1 MERVILAGSG
11 FFIRDKFSFNQGI
24 KGDNYSMAT
33 PRFDGVELFLQ
44 IVESGNLTEAAERLN
59 LTRSAVGKGLA
70 RLEARLGTC
79 LLQRS
84 TRRQR
89 LTEDGQAYYEH
100 CLRALAELE
109 AAESVLESGRQ
120 QPRGRLRASLP
131 LAFGHHYA
139 APALWGLLDR
149 FAQLE
154 IDISFSDRLID
165 VAQEGSD
172 LAVRIGALPDTDRL
186 SARRLGEQAIGLAA
200 APAYLRRVGRIECL
214 EDLAG
219 HRGIAYR
226 CNAPRLEWELNDAQ
240 GRPHRA
246 RVASPLMMD
255 DLQAVADAAIA
266 GVGLAWLPS
275 WLIAHYV
282 LRGQLE
288 AVLPSYREQPAP
300 IHVIWPTAAHMPAK
314 TRCAIDALVA
324 GTPSCLAGS

>member
-1 MERVILAGSG
+1 MS
-11 FFIRDKFSFNQGI
+11 
-24 KGDNYSMAT
+24 T

-44 IVESGNLTEAAERLN
+44 IVESGSLSAAAERLN

-139 APALWGLLDR
+139 APALWGLMERYPD
-149 FAQLE
+149 LE
-154 IDISFSDRLID
+154 IDICFSDRMID
-165 VAQEGSD
+165 LAQEGFD
-172 LAVRIGALPDTDRL
+172 IAVRIGPLPDTDRL
-186 SARRLGEQAIGLAA
+186 SARRLGEQVMGLAA
-200 APAYLRRVGRIECL
+200 SPAYLQRRGRIECI
-214 EDLAG
+214 EALAA

-226 CNAPRLEWELNDAQ
+226 SNNVHRSRL
-240 GRPHRA
+240 
-246 RVASPLMMD
+246 VTPLVLD
-255 DLQAVADAAIA
+255 DLQAVADATIA

-275 WLIAHYV
+275 WLIAHYA

-288 AVLPSYREQPAP
+288 AVLPDYREQPAP
-300 IHVIWPTAAHMPAK
+300 IHVIWPTAPHMPAK

-324 GTPSCLAGS
+324 ATPSCLGGS

>member
-1 MERVILAGSG
+1 
-11 FFIRDKFSFNQGI
+11 
-24 KGDNYSMAT
+24 MAT

-120 QPRGRLRASLP
+120 QPRGRLRVSVP

-139 APALWGLLDR
+139 APALWALMDSYPE
-149 FAQLE
+149 LE
-154 IDISFSDRLID
+154 IDLCFSDRMID
-165 VAQEGSD
+165 LVQEGFD
-172 LAVRIGALPDTDRL
+172 MAVRIGPLPDTDRL
-186 SARRLGEQAIGLAA
+186 SARRLGQQVMGLAA
-200 APAYLRRVGRIECL
+200 SPAYLQRKGAIGSI
-214 EDLAG
+214 EDLAA

-226 CNAPRLEWELNDAQ
+226 SNTAQRSRL
-240 GRPHRA
+240 
-246 RVASPLMMD
+246 VSPLILD

-275 WLIAHYV
+275 WLIAHYA
-282 LRGQLE
+282 LRGQLQ

-324 GTPSCLAGS
+324 ATPSCLAGS

>member
-1 MERVILAGSG
+1 
-11 FFIRDKFSFNQGI
+11 
-24 KGDNYSMAT
+24 MAT

-120 QPRGRLRASLP
+120 QPRGRLRVSVP

-139 APALWGLLDR
+139 APALWALLDR
-149 FAQLE
+149 YPELE
-154 IDISFSDRLID
+154 IDICFSDRMID
-165 VAQEGSD
+165 LVQEGFD
-172 LAVRIGALPDTDRL
+172 MAVRIGPLPDTDRL
-186 SARRLGEQAIGLAA
+186 SARRLGQQAMGLAA
-200 APAYLRRVGRIECL
+200 SPGYLQRKGAIGSI
-214 EDLAG
+214 EDLAA

-226 CNAPRLEWELNDAQ
+226 SNTAQRSRL
-240 GRPHRA
+240 
-246 RVASPLMMD
+246 ASPLIVD
-255 DLQAVADAAIA
+255 DLQAVAEAAIA

-275 WLIAHYV
+275 WLIAHYA
-282 LRGQLE
+282 LRGQLQ

-324 GTPSCLAGS
+324 ATPSCLAGS

>member
-1 MERVILAGSG
+1 
-11 FFIRDKFSFNQGI
+11 
-24 KGDNYSMAT
+24 MAT

-120 QPRGRLRASLP
+120 QPRGRLRVSVP

-139 APALWGLLDR
+139 APALWALLDR
-149 FAQLE
+149 YPELE
-154 IDISFSDRLID
+154 IDICFSDRMID
-165 VAQEGSD
+165 LVQEGFD
-172 LAVRIGALPDTDRL
+172 MAVRIGPLPDTDRL
-186 SARRLGEQAIGLAA
+186 SARRLGQQAMGLAA
-200 APAYLRRVGRIECL
+200 SPAYLQRKGAIGSI
-214 EDLAG
+214 EDLAA

-226 CNAPRLEWELNDAQ
+226 SNTAQRSRL
-240 GRPHRA
+240 
-246 RVASPLMMD
+246 ASPLIVD

-275 WLIAHYV
+275 WLIAHYA
-282 LRGQLE
+282 LRGQLQ

-300 IHVIWPTAAHMPAK
+300 IHVIWPTAAYMPAK

-324 GTPSCLAGS
+324 ATPSCLAGS

>member
-1 MERVILAGSG
+1 
-11 FFIRDKFSFNQGI
+11 
-24 KGDNYSMAT
+24 MAI

-70 RLEARLGTC
+70 RLETRLGTR

-139 APALWGLLDR
+139 APALWGLMDR

-154 IDISFSDRLID
+154 IEISFSDRLID
-165 VAQEGSD
+165 LAQEGFD
-172 LAVRIGALPDTDRL
+172 LAVRIGTLPNTDRL
-186 SARRLGEQAIGLAA
+186 SARRLGEQAIALAA
-200 APAYLRRVGRIECL
+200 SPAYLQRMGPIESI

-226 CNAPRLEWELNDAQ
+226 SN
-240 GRPHRA
+240 GRE
-246 RVASPLMMD
+246 RVASPLILD

-282 LRGQLE
+282 LRGQLQ
-288 AVLPSYREQPAP
+288 AVLPGHREQPMP
-300 IHVIWPTAAHMPAK
+300 IHVIWPTAVHMPAK

>member
-1 MERVILAGSG
+1 
-11 FFIRDKFSFNQGI
+11 
-24 KGDNYSMAT
+24 MAT

-44 IVESGNLTEAAERLN
+44 VVESGNLTEAAERLN

-70 RLEARLGTC
+70 RLEARLGTR

-84 TRRQR
+84 TRRQH

-120 QPRGRLRASLP
+120 QPRGRLRASVP

-139 APALWGLLDR
+139 APALWGLMDR
-149 FAQLE
+149 FPELE
-154 IDISFSDRLID
+154 IEVCFSDRMID
-165 VAQEGSD
+165 LVQEGFD
-172 LAVRIGALPDTDRL
+172 IAVRIGELPDTDRL
-186 SARRLGEQAIGLAA
+186 NARRLGEQAMGLAA
-200 APAYLRRVGRIECL
+200 SPAYLQRVGQIESVD
-214 EDLAG
+214 DLTG

-226 CNAPRLEWELNDAQ
+226 TNN
-240 GRPHRA
+240 PHRS
-246 RVASPLMMD
+246 RVISPLVLD

-288 AVLPSYREQPAP
+288 AVLPGYREQPAP
-300 IHVIWPTAAHMPAK
+300 IHVVWPTAPHMPAK

-324 GTPSCLAGS
+324 ATPSCLAGS

>member
-1 MERVILAGSG
+1 VAWDSPVDGYRCIFRGIW
-11 FFIRDKFSFNQGI
+11 FFIRDKFSAYPGI
-24 KGDNYSMAT
+24 KGDNRAMAT

-44 IVESGNLTEAAERLN
+44 IVESGSLTEAAERLN

-89 LTEDGQAYYEH
+89 LTADGQAYYEH

-120 QPRGRLRASLP
+120 QPRGRLKVSLP

-139 APALWGLLDR
+139 APALWGLMDR
-149 FAQLE
+149 YAELE
-154 IDISFSDRLID
+154 IEISFCDRLVD
-165 VAQEGSD
+165 LAQEGFD
-172 LAVRIGALPDTDRL
+172 VAVRIGPLPDTDRL
-186 SARRLGEQAIGLAA
+186 SARRLGEQSVGLAA
-200 APAYLRRVGRIECL
+200 APAYLQRVGRIESI

-219 HRGIAYR
+219 QRGIAYR
-226 CNAPRLEWELNDAQ
+226 SNT
-240 GRPHRA
+240 PHRA
-246 RVASPLMMD
+246 RVASPLWMD

-288 AVLPSYREQPAP
+288 AVLPGYREQPAP
-300 IHVIWPTAAHMPAK
+300 IHVIWPTAPHMPAK

-324 GTPSCLAGS
+324 ATPSCLAGS

>member
-1 MERVILAGSG
+1 
-11 FFIRDKFSFNQGI
+11 
-24 KGDNYSMAT
+24 MAT

-44 IVESGNLTEAAERLN
+44 VVESGNLTEAAERLN

-70 RLEARLGTC
+70 RLETRLGTR

-84 TRRQR
+84 TRRQH

-120 QPRGRLRASLP
+120 QPRGRLRASVP

-139 APALWGLLDR
+139 APALWGLMDR
-149 FAQLE
+149 YPELE
-154 IDISFSDRLID
+154 IEISFSDRMID
-165 VAQEGSD
+165 LVQEGFD
-172 LAVRIGALPDTDRL
+172 IAVRIGELPDTDRL
-186 SARRLGEQAIGLAA
+186 NARRLGEQAMGLAA
-200 APAYLRRVGRIECL
+200 SPAYLQRVGQIVSVD
-214 EDLAG
+214 DLAG

-226 CNAPRLEWELNDAQ
+226 TNH
-240 GRPHRA
+240 PHRS
-246 RVASPLMMD
+246 RVISPLVLD

-282 LRGQLE
+282 LRDQLE
-288 AVLPSYREQPAP
+288 AVLPGYREQPAP
-300 IHVIWPTAAHMPAK
+300 IHVVWPTAPHMPAK

-324 GTPSCLAGS
+324 ATPSCLAGS

>member
-1 MERVILAGSG
+1 
-11 FFIRDKFSFNQGI
+11 
-24 KGDNYSMAT
+24 MAT

-44 IVESGNLTEAAERLN
+44 VVESGNLTEAAERLN

-120 QPRGRLRASLP
+120 QPRGRLRVSVP

-139 APALWGLLDR
+139 APALWALLDR
-149 FAQLE
+149 YPELE
-154 IDISFSDRLID
+154 IDLCFSDRMID
-165 VAQEGSD
+165 LVQEGFD
-172 LAVRIGALPDTDRL
+172 MAVRIGPLPDTDRL
-186 SARRLGEQAIGLAA
+186 SARRLGQQVMGLAA
-200 APAYLRRVGRIECL
+200 SPAYLQRKGAIGSI
-214 EDLAG
+214 EDLAA

-226 CNAPRLEWELNDAQ
+226 SNTAQRSRL
-240 GRPHRA
+240 
-246 RVASPLMMD
+246 ASPLIVD

-275 WLIAHYV
+275 WLIAHYA
-282 LRGQLE
+282 LRGQLQ

-324 GTPSCLAGS
+324 ATPSCLAGS

>member
-1 MERVILAGSG
+1 
-11 FFIRDKFSFNQGI
+11 
-24 KGDNYSMAT
+24 MAT

-44 IVESGNLTEAAERLN
+44 VVESGNLTEAAERLN

-120 QPRGRLRASLP
+120 QPRGRLKVSVP

-139 APALWGLLDR
+139 APALWALMDR
-149 FAQLE
+149 HPELE
-154 IDISFSDRLID
+154 IDICFSDRMID
-165 VAQEGSD
+165 LVQEGFD
-172 LAVRIGALPDTDRL
+172 IAVRIGPLPDTDRL
-186 SARRLGEQAIGLAA
+186 SARRLGQQVMGLAA
-200 APAYLRRVGRIECL
+200 SPAYLQRKGAIESI
-214 EDLAG
+214 EDLAA

-226 CNAPRLEWELNDAQ
+226 SNTAQRSRL
-240 GRPHRA
+240 
-246 RVASPLMMD
+246 VSPLILD

-275 WLIAHYV
+275 WLIAHYA
-282 LRGQLE
+282 LRGQLQ

-324 GTPSCLAGS
+324 ATPSCLAGS

>member
-1 MERVILAGSG
+1 
-11 FFIRDKFSFNQGI
+11 
-24 KGDNYSMAT
+24 MAT

-70 RLEARLGTC
+70 RLEARLGTR

-120 QPRGRLRASLP
+120 QPRGRLRASVP

-139 APALWGLLDR
+139 APALWGLMDR
-149 FAQLE
+149 YPELE
-154 IDISFSDRLID
+154 IEICFSDRMID
-165 VAQEGSD
+165 LAQEGFD
-172 LAVRIGALPDTDRL
+172 LAVRIGPLPDTDRL
-186 SARRLGEQAIGLAA
+186 SARRLGQQVMGLAA
-200 APAYLRRVGRIECL
+200 SPAYVQRRGSIERI
-214 EDLAG
+214 EDLATP
-219 HRGIAYR
+219 RGIAYR
-226 CNAPRLEWELNDAQ
+226 SNTTAHHARL
-240 GRPHRA
+240 
-246 RVASPLMMD
+246 ASPLVLD

-275 WLIAHYV
+275 WLIAHYA
-282 LRGQLE
+282 LRGQLQ

-324 GTPSCLAGS
+324 ATPSCLAGS

>member
-1 MERVILAGSG
+1 
-11 FFIRDKFSFNQGI
+11 
-24 KGDNYSMAT
+24 MAT

-120 QPRGRLRASLP
+120 QPRGRLRVSVP

-139 APALWGLLDR
+139 APALWALLDR
-149 FAQLE
+149 YPELE
-154 IDISFSDRLID
+154 IDLCFSDRMID
-165 VAQEGSD
+165 LVQEGFD
-172 LAVRIGALPDTDRL
+172 MAVRIGPLPDTDRL
-186 SARRLGEQAIGLAA
+186 SARLLGQQVMGLAA
-200 APAYLRRVGRIECL
+200 SPAYLQRKGAIGSI
-214 EDLAG
+214 EDLAA

-226 CNAPRLEWELNDAQ
+226 SNTAQRSRL
-240 GRPHRA
+240 
-246 RVASPLMMD
+246 ASPLIVD

-275 WLIAHYV
+275 WLIAHYA
-282 LRGQLE
+282 LRGQLQ
-288 AVLPSYREQPAP
+288 AVLPSDREQPAP

-324 GTPSCLAGS
+324 ATPSCLAGS

>member
-1 MERVILAGSG
+1 MS
-11 FFIRDKFSFNQGI
+11 
-24 KGDNYSMAT
+24 T

-44 IVESGNLTEAAERLN
+44 IVESGSLSAAAERLN

-139 APALWGLLDR
+139 APALWGLIERYPD
-149 FAQLE
+149 LE
-154 IDISFSDRLID
+154 IDICFSDRMID
-165 VAQEGSD
+165 LTQEGFD
-172 LAVRIGALPDTDRL
+172 IAVRIGPLPDTDRL
-186 SARRLGEQAIGLAA
+186 SARRLGEQVMGLAA
-200 APAYLRRVGRIECL
+200 SPAYLQRRGRIECI
-214 EDLAG
+214 EDLAA

-226 CNAPRLEWELNDAQ
+226 SNTVHRSRL
-240 GRPHRA
+240 
-246 RVASPLMMD
+246 VTPLVLD

-275 WLIAHYV
+275 WLIAHYA

-288 AVLPSYREQPAP
+288 AVLPDYREQQAP
-300 IHVIWPTAAHMPAK
+300 IHVIWPTAPHMPAK

-324 GTPSCLAGS
+324 ATPSCLAGS

>member
-1 MERVILAGSG
+1 MERVILAGIR

-165 VAQEGSD
+165 VAQEGFD

>member
-1 MERVILAGSG
+1 
-11 FFIRDKFSFNQGI
+11 
-24 KGDNYSMAT
+24 MAT

-44 IVESGNLTEAAERLN
+44 VVESGNLTEAAERLN

-120 QPRGRLRASLP
+120 QPRGRLRVSVP

-139 APALWGLLDR
+139 APALWALMDSYPE
-149 FAQLE
+149 LE
-154 IDISFSDRLID
+154 IDLCFSDRMID
-165 VAQEGSD
+165 LVQEGFD
-172 LAVRIGALPDTDRL
+172 IAVRIGPLPDTDRL
-186 SARRLGEQAIGLAA
+186 SARRLGQQVMGLAA
-200 APAYLRRVGRIECL
+200 SPAYLQRKGAIESI
-214 EDLAG
+214 EDLAA

-226 CNAPRLEWELNDAQ
+226 SNTAQRSRL
-240 GRPHRA
+240 
-246 RVASPLMMD
+246 VSPLILD

-275 WLIAHYV
+275 WLIAHYA
-282 LRGQLE
+282 LRGQLQ

-324 GTPSCLAGS
+324 ATPRCLAGS

>member
-1 MERVILAGSG
+1 MTCRVIFRGIW
-11 FFIRDKFSFNQGI
+11 FFIRDKFSSNKGL
-24 KGDNYSMAT
+24 KGDNYRMAT

-70 RLEARLGTC
+70 RLEARIGTC

-139 APALWGLLDR
+139 APALWGLMAR
-149 FAQLE
+149 YPELE
-154 IDISFSDRLID
+154 IEISFADRLVD
-165 VAQEGSD
+165 LAQEGFD
-172 LAVRIGALPDTDRL
+172 VAVRIGPLPDTDRL
-186 SARRLGEQAIGLAA
+186 SARRLGEQAVGLAA
-200 APAYLRRVGRIECL
+200 SPAYLQRVGPIECI
-214 EDLAG
+214 EDLAD

-226 CNAPRLEWELNDAQ
+226 SST
-240 GRPHRA
+240 PHRN

-282 LRGQLE
+282 LRGQLV
-288 AVLPSYREQPAP
+288 AVLPGYREQPAP
-300 IHVIWPTAAHMPAK
+300 IHVIWPTAVHMPAK

-324 GTPSCLAGS
+324 ATPSCLAGS

>member
-1 MERVILAGSG
+1 
-11 FFIRDKFSFNQGI
+11 
-24 KGDNYSMAT
+24 MAT

-120 QPRGRLRASLP
+120 QPRGRLRVSVP

-139 APALWGLLDR
+139 APALWALLDR
-149 FAQLE
+149 YPELE
-154 IDISFSDRLID
+154 IDLCFSDRMID
-165 VAQEGSD
+165 LVQEGFD
-172 LAVRIGALPDTDRL
+172 MAVRIGPLPDTDRL
-186 SARRLGEQAIGLAA
+186 SARLLGQQVMGLAA
-200 APAYLRRVGRIECL
+200 SPAYLQRKGAIGSI
-214 EDLAG
+214 EDLAA

-226 CNAPRLEWELNDAQ
+226 SNTAQRSRL
-240 GRPHRA
+240 
-246 RVASPLMMD
+246 ASPLIVD

-275 WLIAHYV
+275 WLIAHYA
-282 LRGQLE
+282 LRGQLQ

-324 GTPSCLAGS
+324 ATPSCLAGS

>member
-1 MERVILAGSG
+1 
-11 FFIRDKFSFNQGI
+11 
-24 KGDNYSMAT
+24 MAT

-120 QPRGRLRASLP
+120 QPRGRLRVSVP

-139 APALWGLLDR
+139 APALWARIDSYPE
-149 FAQLE
+149 LE
-154 IDISFSDRLID
+154 IDLCFSDRMID
-165 VAQEGSD
+165 LVQEGFD
-172 LAVRIGALPDTDRL
+172 MAVRIGPLPDTDRL
-186 SARRLGEQAIGLAA
+186 SARRLGQQVMGLAA
-200 APAYLRRVGRIECL
+200 SPAYLQRKGAIGSI
-214 EDLAG
+214 EDLAA

-226 CNAPRLEWELNDAQ
+226 SNTAQRSRL
-240 GRPHRA
+240 
-246 RVASPLMMD
+246 ASPLIVD

-275 WLIAHYV
+275 WLIAHYA
-282 LRGQLE
+282 LRGQLQ

-324 GTPSCLAGS
+324 ATPSCLAGS

>member
-1 MERVILAGSG
+1 MS
-11 FFIRDKFSFNQGI
+11 
-24 KGDNYSMAT
+24 T

-44 IVESGNLTEAAERLN
+44 IVESGSLSAAAERLN

-139 APALWGLLDR
+139 APALWGLMARYPD
-149 FAQLE
+149 LE
-154 IDISFSDRLID
+154 IDICFSDRMID
-165 VAQEGSD
+165 LAQEGFD
-172 LAVRIGALPDTDRL
+172 IAVRIGPLPDTDRL
-186 SARRLGEQAIGLAA
+186 SARRLGEQVMGLAA
-200 APAYLRRVGRIECL
+200 SPAYLQRRGRIECI
-214 EDLAG
+214 EALAA

-226 CNAPRLEWELNDAQ
+226 SNNVHRSRL
-240 GRPHRA
+240 
-246 RVASPLMMD
+246 VTPLVLD
-255 DLQAVADAAIA
+255 DLQAVADATIA

-275 WLIAHYV
+275 WLIAHYA

-288 AVLPSYREQPAP
+288 AVLPDYREQPAP
-300 IHVIWPTAAHMPAK
+300 IHVIWPTAPHMPAK

-324 GTPSCLAGS
+324 ATPNCLAGS

>member
-1 MERVILAGSG
+1 
-11 FFIRDKFSFNQGI
+11 
-24 KGDNYSMAT
+24 MAT

-120 QPRGRLRASLP
+120 QPRGRLRASVP

-139 APALWGLLDR
+139 APALWGLMDR
-149 FAQLE
+149 YPELE
-154 IDISFSDRLID
+154 IEICFSDRMID
-165 VAQEGSD
+165 LAQEGFD
-172 LAVRIGALPDTDRL
+172 MAVRIGPLPDTDRL
-186 SARRLGEQAIGLAA
+186 SARRLGQQVMGLAA
-200 APAYLRRVGRIECL
+200 SPAYVQRRGSIERI
-214 EDLAG
+214 EDLAT

-226 CNAPRLEWELNDAQ
+226 SNTTAHHARL
-240 GRPHRA
+240 
-246 RVASPLMMD
+246 ASPLVLD

-275 WLIAHYV
+275 WLIAHYA
-282 LRGQLE
+282 LRGQLQ

-324 GTPSCLAGS
+324 ATPSCLAGS

>member
-1 MERVILAGSG
+1 MT
-11 FFIRDKFSFNQGI
+11 
-24 KGDNYSMAT
+24 T

-120 QPRGRLRASLP
+120 QPRGRLRVSVP

-139 APALWGLLDR
+139 APALWALMDSYPE
-149 FAQLE
+149 LE
-154 IDISFSDRLID
+154 IDLCFSDRMID
-165 VAQEGSD
+165 LVQEGFD
-172 LAVRIGALPDTDRL
+172 IAVRIGPLPDTDRL
-186 SARRLGEQAIGLAA
+186 SARRLGQQVMGLAA
-200 APAYLRRVGRIECL
+200 SPAYLQRKGAIESI
-214 EDLAG
+214 EDLAV

-226 CNAPRLEWELNDAQ
+226 SNAAQRSRL
-240 GRPHRA
+240 
-246 RVASPLMMD
+246 ASPLILD

-275 WLIAHYV
+275 WLIAHYA
-282 LRGQLE
+282 LRGQLQ

-324 GTPSCLAGS
+324 ATPSCLAGS

>member
-1 MERVILAGSG
+1 
-11 FFIRDKFSFNQGI
+11 
-24 KGDNYSMAT
+24 MAT

-44 IVESGNLTEAAERLN
+44 VVESGNLTEAAERLN

-70 RLEARLGTC
+70 RLEARLGTR

-84 TRRQR
+84 TRRQH

-120 QPRGRLRASLP
+120 QPRGRLRASVP

-139 APALWGLLDR
+139 APALWGLMDR
-149 FAQLE
+149 YPELE
-154 IDISFSDRLID
+154 IEVCFSDRMID
-165 VAQEGSD
+165 LVQEAFD
-172 LAVRIGALPDTDRL
+172 IAVRIGELPDTDRL
-186 SARRLGEQAIGLAA
+186 NARRLGEQAMGLAA
-200 APAYLRRVGRIECL
+200 SPTYLQRVGPIESVD
-214 EDLAG
+214 DLTG

-226 CNAPRLEWELNDAQ
+226 TNH
-240 GRPHRA
+240 PHRS
-246 RVASPLMMD
+246 RVISPLVLD

-288 AVLPSYREQPAP
+288 AVLPGYREQPAP
-300 IHVIWPTAAHMPAK
+300 IHVVWPTAPHMPAK

-324 GTPSCLAGS
+324 ATPSCLAGS

>member
-1 MERVILAGSG
+1 
-11 FFIRDKFSFNQGI
+11 
-24 KGDNYSMAT
+24 MAT

-70 RLEARLGTC
+70 RLEARLGAC

-120 QPRGRLRASLP
+120 QPRGRLRVSVP

-139 APALWGLLDR
+139 APALWALLDR
-149 FAQLE
+149 YPELE
-154 IDISFSDRLID
+154 IDLCFSDRMID
-165 VAQEGSD
+165 LVQEGFD
-172 LAVRIGALPDTDRL
+172 MAVRIGPLPDTDRL
-186 SARRLGEQAIGLAA
+186 SARRLGQQVMGLAA
-200 APAYLRRVGRIECL
+200 SPAYLQRKGAIGSI
-214 EDLAG
+214 EDLAA

-226 CNAPRLEWELNDAQ
+226 SNTAQRSRL
-240 GRPHRA
+240 
-246 RVASPLMMD
+246 VSPLILD

-275 WLIAHYV
+275 WLIAHYA
-282 LRGQLE
+282 LRGQLQ

-324 GTPSCLAGS
+324 ATPSCLAGS

>member
-1 MERVILAGSG
+1 MS
-11 FFIRDKFSFNQGI
+11 
-24 KGDNYSMAT
+24 T

-44 IVESGNLTEAAERLN
+44 IVESGSLSAAAERLN

-139 APALWGLLDR
+139 APALWGLMARYPD
-149 FAQLE
+149 LE
-154 IDISFSDRLID
+154 IDICFSDRMID
-165 VAQEGSD
+165 LAQEGFD
-172 LAVRIGALPDTDRL
+172 IAVRIGPLPDTDRL
-186 SARRLGEQAIGLAA
+186 SARRLGEQVMGLAA
-200 APAYLRRVGRIECL
+200 SPAYLQRRGRIERI
-214 EDLAG
+214 EALAA

-226 CNAPRLEWELNDAQ
+226 SNNVHRSRL
-240 GRPHRA
+240 
-246 RVASPLMMD
+246 VTPLVLD
-255 DLQAVADAAIA
+255 DLQAVADATIA

-275 WLIAHYV
+275 WLIAHYA

-288 AVLPSYREQPAP
+288 AVLPDYREQPAP
-300 IHVIWPTAAHMPAK
+300 IHVIWPTAPHMPAK

-324 GTPSCLAGS
+324 ATPSCLGGS

>member
-1 MERVILAGSG
+1 
-11 FFIRDKFSFNQGI
+11 
-24 KGDNYSMAT
+24 MAT

-120 QPRGRLRASLP
+120 QPRGRLRASVP

-139 APALWGLLDR
+139 APALWALMER
-149 FAQLE
+149 YPELE
-154 IDISFSDRLID
+154 IEICFSDRMID
-165 VAQEGSD
+165 LAQEGFD
-172 LAVRIGALPDTDRL
+172 MAVRIGPLPDTDRL
-186 SARRLGEQAIGLAA
+186 SARRLGQQVMGLAA
-200 APAYLRRVGRIECL
+200 SPAYVQRRGRIERI
-214 EDLAG
+214 EDLAT

-226 CNAPRLEWELNDAQ
+226 SNTTAHHARL
-240 GRPHRA
+240 
-246 RVASPLMMD
+246 ASPLVLD

-275 WLIAHYV
+275 WLIAHYA
-282 LRGQLE
+282 LRGQLQ

-324 GTPSCLAGS
+324 ATPSCLAGS

>member
-1 MERVILAGSG
+1 
-11 FFIRDKFSFNQGI
+11 
-24 KGDNYSMAT
+24 
-33 PRFDGVELFLQ
+33 
-44 IVESGNLTEAAERLN
+44 
-59 LTRSAVGKGLA
+59 
-70 RLEARLGTC
+70 TC

-139 APALWGLLDR
+139 APALWGLMERYPD
-149 FAQLE
+149 LE
-154 IDISFSDRLID
+154 IDICFSDRMID
-165 VAQEGSD
+165 LAQEGFD
-172 LAVRIGALPDTDRL
+172 IAVRIGPLPDTDRL
-186 SARRLGEQAIGLAA
+186 SARRLGEQVMGLAA
-200 APAYLRRVGRIECL
+200 SPAYLQRRGRIERI
-214 EDLAG
+214 EALAA

-226 CNAPRLEWELNDAQ
+226 SNNVHRSRL
-240 GRPHRA
+240 
-246 RVASPLMMD
+246 VTPLVLD
-255 DLQAVADAAIA
+255 DLQAVADATIA

-275 WLIAHYV
+275 WLIAHYA

-288 AVLPSYREQPAP
+288 AVLPDYREQPAP
-300 IHVIWPTAAHMPAK
+300 IHVIWPTAPHMPAK

-324 GTPSCLAGS
+324 ATPSCLAGS

>member
-1 MERVILAGSG
+1 
-11 FFIRDKFSFNQGI
+11 
-24 KGDNYSMAT
+24 MAT

-44 IVESGNLTEAAERLN
+44 VVESGNLTEAAERLN

-120 QPRGRLRASLP
+120 QPRGRLRVSVP

-139 APALWGLLDR
+139 APALWALLDR
-149 FAQLE
+149 YPELE
-154 IDISFSDRLID
+154 IDLCFSDRMID
-165 VAQEGSD
+165 LVQEGFD
-172 LAVRIGALPDTDRL
+172 MAVRIGPLPDTDRL
-186 SARRLGEQAIGLAA
+186 SARRLGQQVMGLAA
-200 APAYLRRVGRIECL
+200 SPAYLQRKGAIESI
-214 EDLAG
+214 EDLAV

-226 CNAPRLEWELNDAQ
+226 SNTAQRSRL
-240 GRPHRA
+240 
-246 RVASPLMMD
+246 ASPLIVD

-275 WLIAHYV
+275 WLIAHYA
-282 LRGQLE
+282 LRGQLQ

-324 GTPSCLAGS
+324 ATPSCLAGS

>member
-1 MERVILAGSG
+1 
-11 FFIRDKFSFNQGI
+11 
-24 KGDNYSMAT
+24 MAT

-120 QPRGRLRASLP
+120 QPRGRLRVSVP

-139 APALWGLLDR
+139 APALWALLDR
-149 FAQLE
+149 YPELE
-154 IDISFSDRLID
+154 IDLCFSDRMID
-165 VAQEGSD
+165 LVQEGFD
-172 LAVRIGALPDTDRL
+172 MAVRIGPLPDTDRL
-186 SARRLGEQAIGLAA
+186 SARRLGQQVMGLAA
-200 APAYLRRVGRIECL
+200 SPAYLQRKGAIGSI
-214 EDLAG
+214 EDLAA

-226 CNAPRLEWELNDAQ
+226 SNTAQRSRL
-240 GRPHRA
+240 
-246 RVASPLMMD
+246 ASPLIVD

-275 WLIAHYV
+275 WLIAHYA
-282 LRGQLE
+282 LRGQLQ

-314 TRCAIDALVA
+314 TRCAIDALVTA
-324 GTPSCLAGS
+324 TPSCLAGS

>member
-1 MERVILAGSG
+1 
-11 FFIRDKFSFNQGI
+11 
-24 KGDNYSMAT
+24 MAT

-44 IVESGNLTEAAERLN
+44 VVESGNLTEAAERLN

-120 QPRGRLRASLP
+120 QPRGRLRVSVP

-139 APALWGLLDR
+139 APALWALMDSYPE
-149 FAQLE
+149 LE
-154 IDISFSDRLID
+154 IDLCFSDRMID
-165 VAQEGSD
+165 LVQEGFD
-172 LAVRIGALPDTDRL
+172 MAVRIGPLPDTDRL
-186 SARRLGEQAIGLAA
+186 SARRLGQQVMGLAA
-200 APAYLRRVGRIECL
+200 SPAYLQRKGAIESI
-214 EDLAG
+214 EDLAA

-226 CNAPRLEWELNDAQ
+226 SNTAQRSRL
-240 GRPHRA
+240 
-246 RVASPLMMD
+246 VSPLILD

-275 WLIAHYV
+275 WLIAHYA
-282 LRGQLE
+282 LRGQLQ

-324 GTPSCLAGS
+324 ATPSCLAGS

>member
-1 MERVILAGSG
+1 
-11 FFIRDKFSFNQGI
+11 
-24 KGDNYSMAT
+24 MAT

-120 QPRGRLRASLP
+120 QPRGRLRVSVP

-139 APALWGLLDR
+139 APALWALLDR
-149 FAQLE
+149 YPELE
-154 IDISFSDRLID
+154 IDLCFSDRMID
-165 VAQEGSD
+165 LVQEGFD
-172 LAVRIGALPDTDRL
+172 MAVRIGPLPDTDRL
-186 SARRLGEQAIGLAA
+186 SARLLGQQVMGLAA
-200 APAYLRRVGRIECL
+200 SPAYLQRKGAIGSI
-214 EDLAG
+214 EDLAV

-226 CNAPRLEWELNDAQ
+226 SNTAQRSRL
-240 GRPHRA
+240 
-246 RVASPLMMD
+246 ASPLIVD

-275 WLIAHYV
+275 WLIAHYA
-282 LRGQLE
+282 LRGQLQ

-324 GTPSCLAGS
+324 ATPSCLAGS

>member
-1 MERVILAGSG
+1 
-11 FFIRDKFSFNQGI
+11 
-24 KGDNYSMAT
+24 MAT

-70 RLEARLGTC
+70 RLEARLGTR

-120 QPRGRLRASLP
+120 QPRGRLRASVP

-139 APALWGLLDR
+139 APALWGLMDR
-149 FAQLE
+149 YPELE
-154 IDISFSDRLID
+154 IEICFSDRMID
-165 VAQEGSD
+165 LAQEGFD
-172 LAVRIGALPDTDRL
+172 LAVRIGPLPDTDRL
-186 SARRLGEQAIGLAA
+186 SARRLGQQVMGLAA
-200 APAYLRRVGRIECL
+200 SPAYVQRRGSIESI
-214 EDLAG
+214 EDLAT

-226 CNAPRLEWELNDAQ
+226 SNTTAHHSRL
-240 GRPHRA
+240 
-246 RVASPLMMD
+246 ASPLVLD

-275 WLIAHYV
+275 WLIAHYA
-282 LRGQLE
+282 LRGQLQ

-324 GTPSCLAGS
+324 ATPSCLAGS

>member
-1 MERVILAGSG
+1 
-11 FFIRDKFSFNQGI
+11 
-24 KGDNYSMAT
+24 MAT

-120 QPRGRLRASLP
+120 QPRGRLRVSVP

-139 APALWGLLDR
+139 APALRALLDR
-149 FAQLE
+149 YPELE
-154 IDISFSDRLID
+154 IDLCFSDRMID
-165 VAQEGSD
+165 LVQEGFD
-172 LAVRIGALPDTDRL
+172 MAVRIGPLPDTDRL
-186 SARRLGEQAIGLAA
+186 SARRLGQQVMGLAA
-200 APAYLRRVGRIECL
+200 SPAYLQRKGAIGSI
-214 EDLAG
+214 EDLAA

-226 CNAPRLEWELNDAQ
+226 SNTAQRSRL
-240 GRPHRA
+240 
-246 RVASPLMMD
+246 ASPLIVD

-275 WLIAHYV
+275 WLIAHYA
-282 LRGQLE
+282 LRGQLQ

-324 GTPSCLAGS
+324 ATPSCLAGS

>member
-1 MERVILAGSG
+1 
-11 FFIRDKFSFNQGI
+11 
-24 KGDNYSMAT
+24 MAT

-120 QPRGRLRASLP
+120 QPRGRLRVSVP

-139 APALWGLLDR
+139 APALWALLDR
-149 FAQLE
+149 YPELE
-154 IDISFSDRLID
+154 IDICFSDRMID
-165 VAQEGSD
+165 LVQEGFD
-172 LAVRIGALPDTDRL
+172 MAVRIGPLPDTDRL
-186 SARRLGEQAIGLAA
+186 SARRLGQQAMGLAA
-200 APAYLRRVGRIECL
+200 SPAYLQSKGAIGSI
-214 EDLAG
+214 EDLAA

-226 CNAPRLEWELNDAQ
+226 SNTAQRSRL
-240 GRPHRA
+240 
-246 RVASPLMMD
+246 ASPLIVD

-275 WLIAHYV
+275 WLIAHYA
-282 LRGQLE
+282 LRGQLQ

-324 GTPSCLAGS
+324 ATPSCLAGS

>member
-1 MERVILAGSG
+1 
-11 FFIRDKFSFNQGI
+11 
-24 KGDNYSMAT
+24 MAT

-44 IVESGNLTEAAERLN
+44 IVESGNLTEAAERLS

-120 QPRGRLRASLP
+120 QPRGRLRVSVP

-139 APALWGLLDR
+139 APALWALLDR
-149 FAQLE
+149 YPELE
-154 IDISFSDRLID
+154 IDLCFSDRMID
-165 VAQEGSD
+165 LVQEGFD
-172 LAVRIGALPDTDRL
+172 MAVRIGPLPDTDRL
-186 SARRLGEQAIGLAA
+186 SARRLGQQVMGLAA
-200 APAYLRRVGRIECL
+200 SPAYLQRKGAIGSI
-214 EDLAG
+214 EDLAA

-226 CNAPRLEWELNDAQ
+226 SNTAQRSRL
-240 GRPHRA
+240 
-246 RVASPLMMD
+246 ASPLIVD

-275 WLIAHYV
+275 WLIAHYA
-282 LRGQLE
+282 LRGQLQ

-324 GTPSCLAGS
+324 ATPSCLAGS

>member
-1 MERVILAGSG
+1 MS
-11 FFIRDKFSFNQGI
+11 
-24 KGDNYSMAT
+24 T

-44 IVESGNLTEAAERLN
+44 IVESGSLSAAAERLN

-139 APALWGLLDR
+139 APALWGLMERYPD
-149 FAQLE
+149 LE
-154 IDISFSDRLID
+154 IDICFSDRMID
-165 VAQEGSD
+165 LTQEGFD
-172 LAVRIGALPDTDRL
+172 IAVRIGPLPDTDRL
-186 SARRLGEQAIGLAA
+186 SARRLGEQVMGLAA
-200 APAYLRRVGRIECL
+200 SPAYLQRRGRIEHI
-214 EDLAG
+214 EELAA

-226 CNAPRLEWELNDAQ
+226 SNNVHRSRL
-240 GRPHRA
+240 
-246 RVASPLMMD
+246 VTPLVLD
-255 DLQAVADAAIA
+255 DLQAVADATIA

-275 WLIAHYV
+275 WLIAHYA

-288 AVLPSYREQPAP
+288 AVLPDYREQPAP
-300 IHVIWPTAAHMPAK
+300 IHVIWPTAPHMPAK

-324 GTPSCLAGS
+324 ATPSCLAGS